1 MIAEKTNAG
10 SVVHRN
16 ILAHILLVKNR
27 SHRGNIFMTKPQ
39 IDTGK
44 TGIARLDLRNP
55 DLAPGRNHVP
65 GKDLFRE
72 RHRTLSP
79 SVPRDGRQKYSR
91 LHPSHVEGKQ
101 PDILDELLCDLV
113 FPISKL
119 TESDFLSSANP
130 VDQGKVR

>member
-10 SVVHRN
+10 SVVHRY
-16 ILAHILLVKNR
+16 IIAHILLVKNR

-72 RHRTLSP
+72 RHKPRT
-79 SVPRDGRQKYSR
+79 PRGPREGGQKSSR
-91 LHPSHVEGKQ
+91 LHRSHVEGKQ
-101 PDILDELLCDLV
+101 PAILDDLLCDL
-113 FPISKL
+113 
-119 TESDFLSSANP
+119 
-130 VDQGKVR
+130 